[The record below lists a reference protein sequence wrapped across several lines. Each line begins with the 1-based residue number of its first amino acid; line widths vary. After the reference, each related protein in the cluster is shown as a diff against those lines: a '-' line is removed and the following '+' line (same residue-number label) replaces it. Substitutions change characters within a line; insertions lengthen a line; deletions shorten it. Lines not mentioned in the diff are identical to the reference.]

1 METTLLI
8 LFTSLALATVLNI
21 ILKKLS
27 MSHIIGYIITGTII
41 ATIFNLSSTTTLDTL
56 DLIAEF
62 GIVFLMFT
70 IGLEMP
76 FNKLKKMKDILFV
89 DGVLQVGASSIIIF
103 LVSTF
108 LFKIDT
114 TSSIIIALAFSLSS
128 TAIVLTY
135 LKQSKDIYTP
145 YGEKSTAILVFQD
158 LAVIPILLL
167 ISFLSND
174 TLSLSEILIKT
185 IVAAIAISAFMFTI
199 GRKLLKWFLDFSS
212 RTRLEELFLASVL
225 SIVIGTSLLAHTI
238 GFTYSLGA
246 FIAGMIIAETN
257 YHIKVESDI
266 ASYKDLLLGTFF
278 FSVGT
283 KIDVVYLISNL
294 HYVLL
299 IFFATMIIKAFVVY
313 LIMIRKSNK
322 SDSVKSALALCQIG
336 EFSFAVFALAAND
349 NILNEELSKFLILI
363 TVLSMIITPFI
374 VNNIYKLASYFV
386 VEFYESDKITPINRK
401 NHTIICGYS
410 ILGRIIAHELMKE
423 GRSFVII
430 SDNLKHVL
438 LARKN
443 GYMAYFGH
451 LEKLPVMESLRVDEA
466 SDIII
471 TLNNLTQKRLVCE
484 AILNYRS
491 DAKLIVKIDSLDEK
505 KELKDLN
512 IAHYVHSQLET
523 ANLMIEKSLN
533 INAEDKK
540 EQN

>member
-8 LFTSLALATVLNI
+8 IFLSLAISTILNI

-27 MSHIIGYIITGTII
+27 MSHIIGYIVTGTII
-41 ATIFNLSSTTTLDTL
+41 TYTFDLNGSSDLHIL
-56 DLIAEF
+56 ELIAEF

-76 FNKLKKMKDILFV
+76 IGKLKKMKEILFV
-89 DGVLQVGASSIIIF
+89 NGFVQVGMSSLIIF
-103 LVSTF
+103 LISKY
-108 LFKIDT
+108 LFSLNT
-114 TSSIIIALAFSLSS
+114 TSSLIIALAFSLSS

-135 LKQSKDIYTP
+135 LKQSKDIHTP

-174 TLSLSEILIKT
+174 TLSLNEILVNTFVSALLI
-185 IVAAIAISAFMFTI
+185 IVFMFTI
-199 GRKLLKWFLDFSS
+199 GKKILNWFLQFSS
-212 RTRLEELFLASVL
+212 KTRIEELFLASIL
-225 SIVIGTSLLAHTI
+225 SIVIGTSLLAHEM

-246 FIAGMIIAETN
+246 FIAGMIISETN

-266 ASYKDLLLGTFF
+266 ASYKDLLLGAFF

-283 KIDVVYLISNL
+283 KIDVPYLLSNI
-294 HYVLL
+294 HYVFF
-299 IFFATMIIKAFVVY
+299 IFVAVMIIKAIVVY
-313 LIMIRKSNK
+313 LLMIIKSNK

-349 NILNEELSKFLILI
+349 NILDEKLANFLILV
-363 TVLSMIITPFI
+363 TVISMILTPFI
-374 VNNIYKLASYFV
+374 VNNIYKIASFFV

-410 ILGRIIAHELMKE
+410 ILGRIIAHELNKE
-423 GRSFVII
+423 NRSFVII

-451 LEKLPVMESLRVDEA
+451 LEKQPVIESLKVDEA

-471 TLNNLTQKRLVCE
+471 TLSSVIQKRLICE
-484 AILNYRS
+484 AILNFKS
-491 DAKLIVKIDSLDEK
+491 DANLIVKIDSLEEK

-512 IAHYVHSQLET
+512 IKYYVHSQMET
-523 ANLMIEKSLN
+523 ANLMIEKSLSFQ
-533 INAEDKK
+533 KK

>member
-185 IVAAIAISAFMFTI
+185 ILAAIAISAFMFTI

-225 SIVIGTSLLAHTI
+225 AIVIGTSLLAHTI

-283 KIDVVYLISNL
+283 KIDVVYLVSNL

-349 NILNEELSKFLILI
+349 NILDEELSKFLILV